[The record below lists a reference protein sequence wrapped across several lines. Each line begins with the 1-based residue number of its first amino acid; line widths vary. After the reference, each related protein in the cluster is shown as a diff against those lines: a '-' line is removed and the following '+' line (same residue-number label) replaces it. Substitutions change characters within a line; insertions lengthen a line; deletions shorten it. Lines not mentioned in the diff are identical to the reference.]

1 MDSYSFYNFYTG
13 HSLTHLQ
20 ILYNTIKKLAPEAKI
35 VYLAGDSSLDN
46 KFWILDQKSKKAV
59 NYYQLVI
66 NPPEMKPD
74 ICYHLNYL
82 LRGSSYICINCA
94 VEESTLQERIQGG
107 LRIQDVFIQKHLKKQ
122 DILIVSVGG
131 NDIVYKPTFTT
142 VYNLVLL
149 LLFNSIENLKK
160 NPTKCWGFKHFIGLF
175 KDQVTQ
181 YIKEL
186 IARQLPKLV
195 VVCMFYYP
203 DENLA
208 GGWANDALAYL
219 GYNTNPEKLQII
231 IQQIYKYAIEQISIF
246 GVQIV
251 ALPMFEILDSKSTQ
265 DYVERVEPSN
275 LGGSKIAKSIA
286 EIIKTINS

>member
-20 ILYNTIKKLAPEAKI
+20 ILYNTIKKLTPQSKI

-46 KFWILDQKSKKAV
+46 KFWILDEKTKKAV
-59 NYYQLVI
+59 NYYQLVL

-82 LRGSSYICINCA
+82 LRGSHYICINCA
-94 VEESTLQERIQGG
+94 VEESTLLERTQRN
-107 LRIQDVFIQKHLKKQ
+107 LLIQDVFIQKHLKNQ

-131 NDIVYKPTFTT
+131 NDIVYKPTFATL
-142 VYNLVLL
+142 YNLVLL
-149 LLFNSIENLKK
+149 LSFNSIENLKK
-160 NPTKCWGFKHFIGLF
+160 NPRKCWGFKHFIYLF
-175 KDQVTQ
+175 KDQMTQ
-181 YIKEL
+181 YIKDL
-186 IARQLPKLV
+186 IVLQKPKII

-208 GGWANDALAYL
+208 GGWADDALAYL

-231 IQQIYKYAIEQISIF
+231 IQQIYKYAIEQISIS

-265 DYVERVEPSN
+265 DYVEGVEPSN
-275 LGGSKIAKSIA
+275 LGGRKIAKIFA
-286 EIIKTINS
+286 EIIKNK